1 MTIAEIFM
9 GWPAIISSLFFAA
22 AGIIR
27 RRPAYLVLAAVLLL
41 GITLYLAGTP
51 RFRFTGILLPISF
64 PAAAVV
70 VHRRK
75 IWLAIIL
82 VSPTFIF
89 FGWLAAIV
97 LYQ

>member
-27 RRPAYLVLAAVLLL
+27 RRPAYLVLAA
-41 GITLYLAGTP
+41 
-51 RFRFTGILLPISF
+51 
-64 PAAAVV
+64 AVV